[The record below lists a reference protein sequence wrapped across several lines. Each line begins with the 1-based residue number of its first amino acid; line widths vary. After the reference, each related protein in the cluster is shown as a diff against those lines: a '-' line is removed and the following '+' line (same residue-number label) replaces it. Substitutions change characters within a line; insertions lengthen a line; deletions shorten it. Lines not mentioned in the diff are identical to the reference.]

1 VIEGLELSDDDTDTL
16 AAIGNIGRYINHSC
30 DPNLIMVPVRVSSM
44 VPHLALFARKK
55 VKQGEELCFNYGD
68 FDKKTS
74 DKMSLST
81 DVVDIE
87 AVSKSGTNRT
97 RCLCGSANCVGVLPY
112 DPQLL

>member
-1 VIEGLELSDDDTDTL
+1 MIEGLESPDDDTDTL

-55 VKQGEELCFNYGD
+55 IKEGEELCFDYGD
-68 FDKKTS
+68 MDRKTS
-74 DKMSLST
+74 EKCSSLT
-81 DVVDIE
+81 DFVGRE
-87 AVSKSGTNRT
+87 AVSKSGIIRT
-97 RCLCGSANCVGVLPY
+97 TCLCRSANCVGVLPY

>member
-1 VIEGLELSDDDTDTL
+1 VIEGLESSDDDTDTI

-55 VKQGEELCFNYGD
+55 IKKGDELCFDYGD
-68 FDKKTS
+68 LDRETS
-74 DKMSLST
+74 SKMSLAT
-81 DVVDIE
+81 DDVESE

-97 RCLCGSANCVGVLPY
+97 RCLCSSDNCVGVLPY